1 MNCDEIRQSFAE
13 YWAGSLASQARAA
26 VQAHLDGCAACQME
40 AEHLGRLWEALGEF
54 PEVKPS
60 AELRSRFSETL
71 AAYQLGMAATKS
83 KERKAPWWQFG
94 PALQFGLATA
104 ILVAGVTAGALF
116 TATRQSSQE
125 VASLR
130 QELAGMRQMVTL
142 SLLQQQNATDRLRG
156 VAWSERVPQQD
167 TEVLSALLY
176 TLNHDQNV
184 NVRLSAADAL
194 GNFAAS
200 PLVRKALPDALSK
213 QDSPLVQASLID
225 VLAAMRGRDIDEV
238 LRLTAANDKLMQ
250 PVRDRARRALATRQG
265 DMQ

>member
-1 MNCDEIRQSFAE
+1 MNCEEIRQSFAD
-13 YWAGSLASQARAA
+13 YWAGTLTSQARAA
-26 VQAHLDGCAACQME
+26 VQSHLDGCAACQME
-40 AEHLGRLWEALGEF
+40 AEHLGRIWEALGEF

-71 AAYQLGMAATKS
+71 AAYQLGVAAAKRQ
-83 KERKAPWWQFG
+83 ERKAPWWQLG
-94 PALQFGLATA
+94 PAWQFSVAA
-104 ILVAGVTAGALF
+104 AMLVVGITAGALF
-116 TATRQSSQE
+116 TSTRQSSQE

-156 VAWSERVPQQD
+156 ISWSERVPQQD

-176 TLNHDQNV
+176 TLNHDQSV

-194 GNFAAS
+194 GNFLTS
-200 PLVRKALPDALSK
+200 PLVRKALPDALAK

-225 VLAAMRGRDIDEV
+225 LLSTMRGRDIDET
-238 LRLTAANDKLMQ
+238 LRLTAANEKLIR
-250 PVRDRARRALATRQG
+250 PVRDRAHKVLATRQG
-265 DMQ
+265 GMQ